1 MAISINDID
10 IDSEIMVKPDFGM
23 GNSVKATV
31 TDIEPNGKN
40 GRDTIGYITVGGIE
54 KWAYMDQVVRVIKK

>member
-23 GNSVKATV
+23 GNSVWAKV
-31 TDIEPNGKN
+31 TDIEPEGKN
-40 GRDTIGYITVGGIE
+40 GRDTIGYETRNGDGR
-54 KWAYMDQVVRVIKK
+54 WAYMDQVVRVIKK